1 MFDIVIGNPPYINIS
16 KVKNKSLLKNKFNVS
31 GDMDVGTLFYL
42 VAYDYLNRGGMVCY
56 VTSNK
61 WLGSLSGVWFRK
73 FMKMRFKVMKIIN
86 TYRVRLFEAHR
97 EVCIVLA
104 CKERGLEDYDV
115 EVRMLRPRI
124 GYRWAAARQKGYYV
138 PSTQLNEKIWH
149 LEPPEVMSVYYKIQ
163 SRGVP
168 LSEWPVKIVSGIKLR
183 RYISKVA
190 SSPQEGTDW
199 IGIIKGRD
207 IQKYFHKSPSF
218 WLPKSA
224 IPSIS
229 QAGDKP
235 RIIFSKLNAEIGFV
249 LAAPYIYGDETTY
262 ILELIDCD
270 EEVLYY
276 LLGILNSNFF
286 SWCFRKFYAGG
297 GIEGEVKLYA
307 FKQFPIPRIEINPT
321 VSDRIIEIVKRIY
334 NYNELAQI
342 KIVEHLVLEMYRA
355 DCSTFS
361 AELPASSH
369 DGFLGSP

>member
-1 MFDIVIGNPPYINIS
+1 
-16 KVKNKSLLKNKFNVS
+16 
-31 GDMDVGTLFYL
+31 
-42 VAYDYLNRGGMVCY
+42 
-56 VTSNK
+56 
-61 WLGSLSGVWFRK
+61 
-73 FMKMRFKVMKIIN
+73 MKIIN

-115 EVRMLRPRI
+115 EVRMLRPRT

-163 SRGVP
+163 SCGVP
-168 LSEWPVKIVSGIKLR
+168 ISEWPIKVVSGIKLR
-183 RYISKVA
+183 RYISKVT
-190 SSPQEGTDW
+190 SRPQEGTDW

-218 WLPKSA
+218 WIPKSA

-262 ILELIDCD
+262 ILELIDYD
-270 EEVLYY
+270 EKVLYY
-276 LLGILNSNFF
+276 LLGILNSVFF
-286 SWCFRKFYAGG
+286 DWSFKRFYAGG

-307 FKQFPIPRIEINPT
+307 FKQFPIPKIETNRR
-321 VSDRIIEIVKRIY
+321 VADKIIEMVKLIY
-334 NYNELAQI
+334 DTSITKYSSV
-342 KIVEHLVLEMYRA
+342 VENFVLELYDLKSECLYIYLWPFRVV
-355 DCSTFS
+355 
-361 AELPASSH
+361 
-369 DGFLGSP
+369 

>member
-1 MFDIVIGNPPYINIS
+1 
-16 KVKNKSLLKNKFNVS
+16 
-31 GDMDVGTLFYL
+31 
-42 VAYDYLNRGGMVCY
+42 
-56 VTSNK
+56 
-61 WLGSLSGVWFRK
+61 
-73 FMKMRFKVMKIIN
+73 
-86 TYRVRLFEAHR
+86 LFEAHR

-115 EVRMLRPRI
+115 EVRMLRPRT

-163 SRGVP
+163 SCGVP
-168 LSEWPVKIVSGIKLR
+168 ISEWPIKVVSGIKLR
-183 RYISKVA
+183 RYISKVT
-190 SSPQEGTDW
+190 SRPQEGTDW

-218 WLPKSA
+218 WIPKSA

-262 ILELIDCD
+262 ILELIDYD
-270 EEVLYY
+270 EKVLYY
-276 LLGILNSNFF
+276 LLGILNSVFF
-286 SWCFRKFYAGG
+286 DWSFKRFYAGG

-307 FKQFPIPRIEINPT
+307 FKQFPIPKIETNRR
-321 VSDRIIEIVKRIY
+321 VADKIIEMVKLIY
-334 NYNELAQI
+334 DTGITKYSSV
-342 KIVEHLVLEMYRA
+342 VENLVLELY
-355 DCSTFS
+355 DLKSEC
-361 AELPASSH
+361 LYIY
-369 DGFLGSP
+369 L